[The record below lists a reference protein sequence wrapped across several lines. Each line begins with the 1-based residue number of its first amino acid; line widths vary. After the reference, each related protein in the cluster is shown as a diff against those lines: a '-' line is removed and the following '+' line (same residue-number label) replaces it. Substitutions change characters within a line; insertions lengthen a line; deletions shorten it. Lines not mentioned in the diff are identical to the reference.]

1 MRCSAQPL
9 TLTLDHQELLY
20 RKIKNYWAFN
30 IDYIKSD
37 DLLLMP
43 SVLMTEDR
51 RELLTGVLPVEI
63 C

>member
-9 TLTLDHQELLY
+9 TPTLDHQEILYRY
-20 RKIKNYWAFN
+20 RKIK
-30 IDYIKSD
+30 ILLSD

-43 SVLMTEDR
+43 SVPMTEDR
-51 RELLTGVLPVEI
+51 RELLTGVLTEEI